1 MNKKYL
7 FPIVML
13 CIIVIFIVSFE
24 VLGIWDLLG
33 FFPPSKNRVEKIFQ
47 KCENELS
54 VICQYSNDDNLEN
67 YDFSI
72 DLFDSTTRIKCFEQS
87 ANGGYDKSEYTIT
100 DKKLLNTLKSVQK
113 KGVFRILKEYDY
125 LYFQIWG
132 SFGESVGLIYSE
144 GKEPDLSSVNA
155 KKIVVERLKAE
166 NWFYC
171 REKFE

>member
-1 MNKKYL
+1 
-7 FPIVML
+7 ML

-33 FFPPSKNRVEKIFQ
+33 FFPPSKNKVEKIFQ

-72 DLFDSTTRIKCFEQS
+72 DLFDSTSKIKYFKPS
-87 ANGGYDKSEYTIT
+87 DNGGYDNSEYTIT
-100 DKKLLNTLKSVQK
+100 DKKLLNTLKSIQK
-113 KGVFRILKEYDY
+113 KGVIRILKEYDY

-155 KKIVVERLKAE
+155 ERIVVERLKAE